1 MEQDQ
6 WYSSRVSYFR
16 VVYLEIIRRTHRDSC
31 YDSPTS
37 SPLTSLSS
45 LDDGNELS
53 DGGLHDKLYSI
64 DDIEAAQVLFPLR
77 NANVSIKGYSR
88 SCRCFK
94 RAVSAHPQRQSRSYT
109 SITTWSLI
117 LLRNLPQPR
126 RSLSWTLQQTT
137 HDRRSARY
145 VTLFVAETTRS

>member
-16 VVYLEIIRRTHRDSC
+16 FVYLKIIRRTHRDSC

-45 LDDGNELS
+45 LDDGNEFL

-77 NANVSIKGYSR
+77 NVNTSIKRYSR
-88 SCRCFK
+88 PCRHFK
-94 RAVSAHPQRQSRSYT
+94 RAVSVHLQRQNMSYT
-109 SITTWSLI
+109 CITTWSLI

-126 RSLSWTLQQTT
+126 RSLSWTLQQMTR
-137 HDRRSARY
+137 DRRSARY
-145 VTLFVAETTRS
+145 VTLFVAGTIRS